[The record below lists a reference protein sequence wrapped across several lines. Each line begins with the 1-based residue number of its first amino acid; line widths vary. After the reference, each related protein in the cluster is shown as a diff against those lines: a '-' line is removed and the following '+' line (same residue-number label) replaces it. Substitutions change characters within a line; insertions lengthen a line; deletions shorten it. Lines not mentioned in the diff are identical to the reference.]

1 MTVAKVITEQMEKAS
16 WIRRMFEEGI
26 RLKRERGVENI
37 FDFTLGNPDLEPPPA
52 VIVSAIACLQQ
63 GKPGSHAYMP
73 NTGFPEVR
81 RKVAEK
87 LSAATRLNY
96 TERHVIMTVGSAGG
110 VNTVLKA
117 ILDPGDE
124 VIVLAPY
131 FVEYSFYIP
140 NHGGKMVIVD
150 TTPEFLPDIQAIR
163 RAITDRTRAIIINS
177 PNNPTGVVYPPRIFE
192 ELEDLLRSL
201 DQQVLLLSD
210 EPYKALAFSG
220 VRPPEVATFVSNA
233 IQIYSWSKSLAIPGE
248 RIGFVAISPR
258 VPDAVRLFDACSF
271 TIRILGF
278 MNAPALWQWVITDCW
293 DQTVDVT
300 IYEEKCDLLWEAL
313 RRIGYEVVR
322 PGGAFYLFPKSPIPD
337 DVAFIQILK
346 DEGILAVPGSG
357 FGTPGHFRLS
367 LTVPMQTIE
376 RALTGFQHAYRRA
389 RATVQKGTVASPLEE

>member
-1 MTVAKVITEQMEKAS
+1 MTVAKVIADQLEHAS
-16 WIRRMFEEGI
+16 WIRRMFEEGA
-26 RLKRERGVENI
+26 RLKRERGVENV

-52 VIVSAIACLQQ
+52 VIGSAIACLQE
-63 GKPGSHAYMP
+63 GRPGSHAYMP

-81 RKVAEK
+81 QKIAER
-87 LSAATRLNY
+87 LSAATRLRY
-96 TERHVIMTVGSAGG
+96 TEQHVIMTVGAAGG
-110 VNTVLKA
+110 LNTVLKA

-124 VIVLAPY
+124 VIILAPY
-131 FVEYSFYIP
+131 FVEYRFYIT
-140 NHGGKMVIVD
+140 NHAGKVVIVN
-150 TTPEFLPDIQAIR
+150 TTPEFLPDIPAIR
-163 RAITDRTRAIIINS
+163 RAITDRTRAVIINS
-177 PNNPTGVVYPPRIFE
+177 PNNPTGVIYPPRILE

-201 DQQVLLLSD
+201 DQEVLLLSD

-220 VRPPEVATFVSNA
+220 VRPPEVATFVSQS
-233 IQIYSWSKSLAIPGE
+233 IQIYSWSKAIAIPGE
-248 RIGFVAISPR
+248 RIGFIAISPR
-258 VPDAVRLFDACSF
+258 VPDAARLFDACSF
-271 TIRILGF
+271 THRILGF
-278 MNAPALWQWVITDCW
+278 VNAPALWQWVVAECW

-300 IYEEKCDLLWEAL
+300 VYEEKCDLLWEAL

-376 RALTGFQHAYRRA
+376 RAITGFQHAYRRA
-389 RATVQKGTVASPLEE
+389 KSGG

>member
-1 MTVAKVITEQMEKAS
+1 MTIAKVIADQLEHSS
-16 WIRRMFEEGI
+16 WIRRMFEEGT
-26 RLKRERGVENI
+26 RLKRERGAENV

-52 VIVSAIACLQQ
+52 VIGSAIACLQE
-63 GKPGSHAYMP
+63 GRAGSHAYMP
-73 NTGFPEVR
+73 NAGFPEVR
-81 RKVAEK
+81 QKIAEK
-87 LSAATRLNY
+87 LSAATRLRY
-96 TERHVIMTVGSAGG
+96 TEQHVVMTVGAAGG
-110 VNTVLKA
+110 LNTVLKA

-131 FVEYSFYIP
+131 FVEYGFYIT
-140 NHGGKMVIVD
+140 NHGGKTVIVN
-150 TTPEFLPDIQAIR
+150 TSPEFLPDIPAIR
-163 RAITDRTRAIIINS
+163 KAITDRTRAIIVNS

-192 ELEDLLRSL
+192 EFEDLLRSL
-201 DQQVLLLSD
+201 DQEVLLLSD
-210 EPYKALAFSG
+210 EPYKALAFTG
-220 VRPPEVATFVSNA
+220 VRPPEVATFVSRS
-233 IQIYSWSKSLAIPGE
+233 IQIYSWSKAIAIPGE

-258 VPDAVRLFDACSF
+258 VPEAARLFDACSF
-271 TIRILGF
+271 THRILGF
-278 MNAPALWQWVITDCW
+278 VNAPALWQWVVAECW

-300 IYEEKCDLLWEAL
+300 VYEEKCDLLWEAL

-376 RALTGFQHAYRRA
+376 RAITGFQHAYRRA
-389 RATVQKGTVASPLEE
+389 KSS

>member
-1 MTVAKVITEQMEKAS
+1 MTVAKVIADQLEHAS
-16 WIRRMFEEGI
+16 WIRRMFEEGA
-26 RLKRERGVENI
+26 RLKRERGVENV

-52 VIVSAIACLQQ
+52 VIGSAIACLQE
-63 GKPGSHAYMP
+63 GRPGSHAYMP

-81 RKVAEK
+81 QKIAER
-87 LSAATRLNY
+87 LSAATRLRY
-96 TERHVIMTVGSAGG
+96 TEQHVIMTVGAAGG
-110 VNTVLKA
+110 LNTVLKA

-124 VIVLAPY
+124 VIILAPY
-131 FVEYSFYIP
+131 FVEYRFYIT
-140 NHGGKMVIVD
+140 NHAGKVVIVN
-150 TTPEFLPDIQAIR
+150 TTPEFLPDIPAIR
-163 RAITDRTRAIIINS
+163 RAITDRTRAVIINS
-177 PNNPTGVVYPPRIFE
+177 PNNPTGVIYPPRILE

-201 DQQVLLLSD
+201 DQEVLLLSD

-220 VRPPEVATFVSNA
+220 VRPPEVATFVSHS
-233 IQIYSWSKSLAIPGE
+233 IQIYSWSKAIAIPGE
-248 RIGFVAISPR
+248 RIGFIAISPR
-258 VPDAVRLFDACSF
+258 VPDAARLFDACSF
-271 TIRILGF
+271 THRILGF
-278 MNAPALWQWVITDCW
+278 VNAPALWQWVVAECW

-300 IYEEKCDLLWEAL
+300 VYEEKCDLLWEAL

-376 RALTGFQHAYRRA
+376 RAITGFQHAYRRA
-389 RATVQKGTVASPLEE
+389 KSGG